1 MSYMQKINTIT
12 EDVFSTDIQIN
23 STAVKIRLFLELNL
37 VYNNISFLR
46 LSFQSQSLIKFI

>member
-1 MSYMQKINTIT
+1 MQKINTIT
-12 EDVFSTDIQIN
+12 EDVFLTDIQMN
-23 STAVKIRLFLELNL
+23 NTAVKIRLFLELNL